1 MNKSELEE
9 SIKDVLW
16 YINYYESEI
25 KTLRKK
31 TEQQTIL
38 FNRLNVLLEEE
49 EAKEEVNRNHFKD

>member
-1 MNKSELEE
+1 MNKQELEE
-9 SIKDVLW
+9 SIKEVLW

-38 FNRLNVLLEEE
+38 FDRLNVLLEEE